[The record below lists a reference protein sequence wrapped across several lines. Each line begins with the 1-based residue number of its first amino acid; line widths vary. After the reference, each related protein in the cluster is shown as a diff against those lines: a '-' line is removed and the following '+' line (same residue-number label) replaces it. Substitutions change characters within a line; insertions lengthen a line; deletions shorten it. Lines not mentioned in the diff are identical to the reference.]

1 MLGSPYC
8 LWARSRGSRSP
19 EPAEVARLQ
28 PVSLVALRSRQGPA
42 WTAHSKAWSYLVI
55 TEEESEAQR
64 MAETCPR
71 SPSWKG
77 LSQDSNAVC
86 QSPGPVLGAAGQ
98 PFSDS
103 SEWDPQRPARNAASS
118 GLVRGG
124 AMTLCGGRSFGCAGS
139 YLRHAASLVA
149 TCGI

>member
-1 MLGSPYC
+1 MLPDWPT
-8 LWARSRGSRSP
+8 LWAEHYGLCSSQ
-19 EPAEVARLQ
+19 RL
-28 PVSLVALRSRQGPA
+28 SES
-42 WTAHSKAWSYLVI
+42 HE